1 MEKQNKTIL
10 FTFGPTIAAFFLT
23 FLNEG
28 KKGVLEL
35 LKRGF
40 SFKFKKIWLIP
51 ALLLMPSIIG
61 LSYLIAILSG
71 EKLSSTIIFSQPFM
85 IIPAFFYIFF
95 LGGPLAEE
103 FGWRGYA
110 LDRLQIKFNAFLS
123 SIILGL
129 IWGLWHLPLFFMENQ
144 EIYKNI
150 PFFGFI
156 AGTLLFSVIFTWIYN
171 NTDRNIMPVLLL
183 HTSGNLGHFI
193 FPAFESKYAALY
205 SLIINLVV
213 DIVILIIFGTK
224 KMVRRKY
231 N

>member
-1 MEKQNKTIL
+1 
-10 FTFGPTIAAFFLT
+10 
-23 FLNEG
+23 
-28 KKGVLEL
+28 
-35 LKRGF
+35 
-40 SFKFKKIWLIP
+40 
-51 ALLLMPSIIG
+51 
-61 LSYLIAILSG
+61 
-71 EKLSSTIIFSQPFM
+71 
-85 IIPAFFYIFF
+85 
-95 LGGPLAEE
+95 
-103 FGWRGYA
+103 
-110 LDRLQIKFNAFLS
+110 
-123 SIILGL
+123 
-129 IWGLWHLPLFFMENQ
+129 MENQ